1 MPAVTASRLISLD
14 TRAGIQVLL
23 GTLVL
28 FAPIVLSL
36 SLAAMVTGI
45 VLGVAVVGLGLAG
58 TANGGR
64 GTLPVST
71 QAAYD
76 QGFALGLVLTGGLF
90 AFVGEPVATGVFAP
104 AGLAGLIVAAVTRY
118 SAKPAPQ
125 DFLS

>member
-1 MPAVTASRLISLD
+1 LLAVTASRLISLD
-14 TRAGIQVLL
+14 TRSGIEVLL

-28 FAPIVLSL
+28 FVPIALSL
-36 SLAAMVTGI
+36 SVAAMVTGV
-45 VLGVAVVGLGLAG
+45 VLGAILVGLGLAG

-71 QAAYD
+71 QAVYD
-76 QGFALGLVLTGGLF
+76 QGFAVGLVLTGGAF
-90 AFVGEPVATGVFAP
+90 ALIGEQAAGGVFAA
-104 AGLAGLIVAAVTRY
+104 AGLAGLVMAMLTRY